1 MRRKILLINQI
12 LQITVRILV
21 NKYRKIKMRMRRIG
35 QVKRKIQKKRKKAKN
50 KKKEMMKI
58 QTP

>member
-1 MRRKILLINQI
+1 
-12 LQITVRILV
+12 
-21 NKYRKIKMRMRRIG
+21 MRMRRIG

-50 KKKEMMKI
+50 KRKEMLKI

>member
-1 MRRKILLINQI
+1 MHRKILLINQI

-21 NKYRKIKMRMRRIG
+21 NKYRKTKMRMRRIG

-50 KKKEMMKI
+50 KRKEMMKI
-58 QTP
+58 KTP